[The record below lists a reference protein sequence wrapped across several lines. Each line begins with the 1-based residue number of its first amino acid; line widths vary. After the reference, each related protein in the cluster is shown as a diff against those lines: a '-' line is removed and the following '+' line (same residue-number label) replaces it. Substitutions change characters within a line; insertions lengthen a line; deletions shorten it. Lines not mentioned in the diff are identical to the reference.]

1 MFHQRDELG
10 FSLRLNY
17 HLNLQAFE
25 TLWMR
30 IMPGQID
37 VIKEA
42 AARKI
47 LLKRA
52 ASFIAVGVLFAVI
65 VGLGVWFGNHAP
77 VGGVAERSVAVL
89 PFESLSADP
98 EQALFA
104 MGVQAEIRNDLAK
117 IADLKVISRSSV
129 MEYKP
134 RVKRNL
140 SEIADALGVAHVV
153 EGSVERTAG
162 RVRLRVQLT
171 RARTGTQIWQKR
183 YDSTPNDVFAIQSK
197 VAKAVAE
204 ELGARVSAAE
214 KETIEEKPTEQ
225 QLAYDRYIRAGIL
238 LDGIALDARSAEL
251 RYEAVHL
258 LELAV
263 AGDSKFLLAYC
274 RLGFAHQ
281 GLYFNGYDHTP
292 LRLTRAKEAVDAA
305 LRLGPDRGEPHL
317 AAGLLSYYCY
327 RDYERARSELAIA
340 RRLLPNEPLVYATLG
355 WIDRRQGR
363 WQDHLRNVNR
373 ALELDP
379 RNVFILHQVAGT
391 YQVLRR
397 YNNLMATFD
406 RALAVTPNDAVARVA
421 RGLAE
426 LDSNATVQPA
436 QSAVQQVL
444 AKDQK
449 DGVKIVDRWFNIALC
464 ARDAKDAK
472 RALASMLQEGIT
484 WGANVRTP
492 RSFCE
497 GLVARLTGDNE
508 AAKNAFAEAREEM
521 EAVLKKQPDYA
532 EATSVIGMIDAA
544 LDRKEDAIREGR
556 RAVEL
561 LPVTKDVMTGSELLR
576 NLALIYAWTG
586 EKELA
591 LDQIAAALQGPGHI
605 TYGQLRLH
613 PWWDAIRDDPR
624 FEKLVEEAREP
635 VNVK

>member
-1 MFHQRDELG
+1 
-10 FSLRLNY
+10 
-17 HLNLQAFE
+17 
-25 TLWMR
+25 
-30 IMPGQID
+30 MPGQIK
-37 VIKEA
+37 VSEEA
-42 AARKI
+42 AAREI
-47 LLKRA
+47 QLKRTVNV
-52 ASFIAVGVLFAVI
+52 SFIAAGVLFAVI
-65 VGLGVWFGNHAP
+65 AVGFGIWFGNHAP

-98 EQALFA
+98 EEAFRA
-104 MGVQAEIRNDLAK
+104 VGVQDQIRNDLAK
-117 IADLKVISRSSV
+117 IADLKVISRNSV
-129 MEYKP
+129 MQYRPE
-134 RVKRNL
+134 VKRNL
-140 SEIADALGVAHVV
+140 REMADALGVAYAI
-153 EGSVERTAG
+153 EGSVQRAAD
-162 RVRLRVQLT
+162 RVQVRAQLIN
-171 RARTGTQIWQKR
+171 ARTGARIWRKS
-183 YDSTPNDVFAIQSK
+183 YDGALDDVLAIESK
-197 VAKAVAE
+197 IAKAVAD
-204 ELGARVSAAE
+204 ELGARLSALE
-214 KETIEEKPTEQ
+214 KETIEEKPTDKP
-225 QLAYDRYIRAGIL
+225 LAYERYIRAGIL
-238 LDGIALDARSAEL
+238 LDGIALDARSADL
-251 RYEAVHL
+251 RYQAVHL

-263 AGDSKFLLAYC
+263 AQDSKFLLAYC

-292 LRLTRAKEAVDAA
+292 LRLARATEAVEAA

-317 AAGLLSYYCY
+317 AAGLLYYYCY
-327 RDYERARSELAIA
+327 RDYDRARSELAIA
-340 RRLLPNEPLVYATLG
+340 RRLLSNEPLVYATLG
-355 WIDRRQGR
+355 WIDRRQGQ
-363 WQDHLRNVNR
+363 WQDHLRNMNR

-397 YNNLMATFD
+397 YNNLVATFD

-426 LDSNATVQPA
+426 LDSDATVQPG
-436 QSAVQQVL
+436 QLAVQEVL
-444 AKDQK
+444 ANNPA

-472 RALASMLQEGIT
+472 RALGSMLQEGIT

-497 GLVARLTGDNE
+497 GLAARVFGDNE
-508 AAKNAFAEAREEM
+508 AAMNAFADAREEM
-521 EAVLKKQPDYA
+521 ETVLKKQPDYA
-532 EATSVIGMIDAA
+532 EAISVLGMIDAA
-544 LDRKEDAIREGR
+544 LGRKEDALREGR

-591 LDQIAAALQGPGHI
+591 LNQIAAALQGPGHI

-624 FEKLVEEAREP
+624 FNELVEEAKKP
-635 VNVK
+635 VKVK

>member
-1 MFHQRDELG
+1 
-10 FSLRLNY
+10 
-17 HLNLQAFE
+17 
-25 TLWMR
+25 
-30 IMPGQID
+30 MPGQIK
-37 VIKEA
+37 VRKEA
-42 AARKI
+42 AAREILHQRAVDASLIAGGI
-47 LLKRA
+47 LL
-52 ASFIAVGVLFAVI
+52 AVI
-65 VGLGVWFGNHAP
+65 AVGLGVWFGNNP
-77 VGGVAERSVAVL
+77 PIGEVAEKSVAVL

-98 EQALFA
+98 EEAFRA
-104 MGVQAEIRNDLAK
+104 VGVQDQIRNDLAK
-117 IADLKVISRSSV
+117 VADLKVISRNSV
-129 MEYKP
+129 MQYKP
-134 RVKRNL
+134 GAKRNL
-140 SEIADALGVAHVV
+140 REIADALGVAHVV
-153 EGSVERTAG
+153 EGSVQRAADH
-162 RVRLRVQLT
+162 VRVQAQLIN
-171 RARTGTQIWQKR
+171 ARTGTRLWRKR
-183 YDSTPNDVFAIQSK
+183 YNGALDDVFAIQSEI
-197 VAKAVAE
+197 AKAVAGR
-204 ELGARVSAAE
+204 LGATLSAAE
-214 KETIEEKPTEQ
+214 KETIEEKPTDEP
-225 QLAYDRYIRAGIL
+225 LAYERYIRAGIL
-238 LDGIALDARSAEL
+238 LDGIALDARSADL
-251 RYEAVHL
+251 RYQAVHL

-263 AGDSKFLLAYC
+263 AQDSKFLLAYC

-292 LRLTRAKEAVDAA
+292 LRLARATEAVEAA

-317 AAGLLSYYCY
+317 AAGLLYYYCY
-327 RDYERARSELAIA
+327 RDYDRARSELASA
-340 RRLLPNEPLVYATLG
+340 RRLLSNEPLVFATLG
-355 WIDRRQGR
+355 WIDRRQGQ
-363 WQDHLRNVNR
+363 WQDHLRNMNR

-397 YNNLMATFD
+397 YNNLVATFD

-426 LDSNATVQPA
+426 LDSDATVQPG
-436 QSAVQQVL
+436 QLAVQEVL
-444 AKDQK
+444 ANNPA

-472 RALASMLQEGIT
+472 RALGSMLQEGIT

-497 GLVARLTGDNE
+497 GLAARVFGDNE
-508 AAKNAFAEAREEM
+508 AAMNAFADAREEM
-521 EAVLKKQPDYA
+521 ETVLKKQPDYA
-532 EATSVIGMIDAA
+532 EAISVLGMIDAA
-544 LDRKEDAIREGR
+544 LGRKEDALREGR

-624 FEKLVEEAREP
+624 FNELVEEAKKP
-635 VNVK
+635 VKVK